1 MAETNGGAMNTGPG
15 CRLRRML
22 GGGLI
27 GCEHEPSGEHVTTIG
42 QQFGAGGA
50 ALAAGI
56 INAVAGGGTL
66 VSFPTLVAIGVPS
79 VHANITNTVSLCP
92 GYLGGAYAQRK
103 DLAEN
108 ADRLRSLALVAA
120 IGGLTGSLLLV
131 LSPEKLFRNLVPY
144 LILGA
149 CAIFA
154 AQPWLKTLRHR
165 EDLPPNRLALGAA
178 IFGCAVY
185 GGYFGAGLGIMLLA
199 TLGLALPDPLK
210 RLNALKQ
217 ALSLVINIL
226 AALFFVFSGK
236 VEWQFVPVMAVAS
249 LIGGNV
255 GGRLVGKLKPI
266 VLRVLVIGFGVAA
279 AVKFF
284 L

>member
-1 MAETNGGAMNTGPG
+1 MAQ
-15 CRLRRML
+15 
-22 GGGLI
+22 
-27 GCEHEPSGEHVTTIG
+27 GEYVTTIG
-42 QQFGAGGA
+42 QGLGAGGA
-50 ALAAGI
+50 AIAAGL

-66 VSFPTLVAIGVPS
+66 VSFPTLVALGVPS

-103 DLAEN
+103 DLADN
-108 ADRLRSLALVAA
+108 AERLRTLSVVAA
-120 IGGLTGSLLLV
+120 VGGLSGSLLLV
-131 LSPEKLFRNLVPY
+131 LSPEKLFRSLVPY

-149 CAIFA
+149 CALFA
-154 AQPWLKTLRHR
+154 LQPWLKTLRR
-165 EDLPPNRLALGAA
+165 SEDLPPNRIALGSA
-178 IFGCAVY
+178 IFACSVY

-199 TLGLALPDPLK
+199 ALGLALPGTLK
-210 RLNALKQ
+210 ELNALKQ

-236 VEWQFVPVMAVAS
+236 VEWQFVPIMAVGS
-249 LIGGNV
+249 LVGGNL
-255 GGRLVGKLKPI
+255 GGRLVGKLQPI
-266 VLRVLVIGFGVAA
+266 VLRVIVIAFGIAA

>member
-1 MAETNGGAMNTGPG
+1 
-15 CRLRRML
+15 
-22 GGGLI
+22 
-27 GCEHEPSGEHVTTIG
+27 VTTIG
-42 QQFGAGGA
+42 QELGAGGA
-50 ALAAGI
+50 ALAAGL

-66 VSFPTLVAIGVPS
+66 VSFPTLVALGMPA

-108 ADRLRSLALVAA
+108 ADRLRSLAVIAA
-120 IGGLTGSLLLV
+120 VGGLAGSLLLV
-131 LSPEKLFRNLVPY
+131 LSPERLFRNLVPY

-149 CAIFA
+149 CALFA
-154 AQPWLKTLRHR
+154 LQPWLKTLRHR
-165 EDLPPNRLALGAA
+165 EDVPPNRIVLGGS
-178 IFGCAVY
+178 IFLCAVY

-199 TLGLALPDPLK
+199 ALGVALPDPLK

-217 ALSLVINIL
+217 ALSLIINIL

-236 VEWQFVPVMAVAS
+236 VEWQFVPIMAVGS
-249 LIGGNV
+249 LIGGNL

-266 VLRVLVIGFGVAA
+266 VLRVLVIGFGLAA